1 MEFEVLKSEKNLIEL
16 EIKGER
22 HTLPNLLK
30 AKLLE
35 NPEVSFTAYTMKH
48 PLDNNSRFVLRTKT
62 KAPAKVL
69 SEACDALEKDLN
81 DFEKALKKAFK

>member
-1 MEFEVLKSEKNLIEL
+1 MEFEVLKSEKNLIEF

-35 NPEVSFTAYTMKH
+35 NPEVSFTAYTLKH
-48 PLDNNSRFVLRTKT
+48 PLDKNSRFVLRTKT
-62 KAPAKVL
+62 KAPTKVL

-81 DFEKALKKAFK
+81 DFEKALKKALK